1 MTTKLTVKRFR
12 TRRPDPVAAP
22 VVAPTAAPVAAAIP
36 ATVRVPPVGLT
47 AANAPPRR
55 PEAGPQAKMPLQPVP
70 AQSVPGQIVSGQK
83 IVGQPASGQSGAA
96 RSRIGDDAFFPAAD
110 ADGFGSAAF
119 PTARAGAVAP
129 PHDDNAPHD
138 IDAIRRE
145 GLTGRQLRMARR
157 LAQKHNLPA
166 TSDFDA
172 VRLLRQQGIDP
183 FQSNSVLELVQG
195 GAEQPPSGGS
205 RALTVTPGDGVQLPQ
220 TFKPMQLPTPD
231 QRAEMAHIAEVGRIQ
246 RDIVAR
252 RRKKSVLL
260 AARLFVFVGLP
271 TLLAAIYYYTIATP
285 LYSTHAEFVIQQAE
299 PGAASTGMGSLLRGT
314 AMASSQDSIAV
325 QGYLQSPDAMNLL
338 DQEQGF
344 RAHFS
349 NPEIDAIQRLP
360 EGASNTAA
368 YKLFKR
374 NVKIS
379 YDPTEGIIKMEV
391 IAADPQKS
399 VEFSKALIRYAE
411 QQVDHLTQRLRA
423 DQMEGAQQSYD
434 NAEKNLAAAN
444 ARVIELQEKYKTLS
458 SEVEISLITGQISTL
473 EAQLSQD
480 RLSLAQMESNQSPN
494 AARMEPVKRRI
505 ATLEQEIAELRA
517 KMTED
522 TASGLSIAR
531 VQSELLVAQ
540 ADVQTRQ
547 LLLAQSLQA
556 MESARVAANRQ
567 TRYLS
572 ISVNPVAPDEA
583 AYPRAFE
590 NTLVV
595 MLIFAGI
602 YLMITMTLAILR
614 EQISA

>member
-22 VVAPTAAPVAAAIP
+22 VAAPMTRAPAAAKSPAANQPDLPPVTRAAPQNSTPRP
-36 ATVRVPPVGLT
+36 ATPPPS
-47 AANAPPRR
+47 AAPK
-55 PEAGPQAKMPLQPVP
+55 Q
-70 AQSVPGQIVSGQK
+70 
-83 IVGQPASGQSGAA
+83 
-96 RSRIGDDAFFPAAD
+96 RIGDDAFFPGAD
-110 ADGFGSAAF
+110 ADGFGTQSF
-119 PTARAGAVAP
+119 PTARGDSAP
-129 PHDDNAPHD
+129 VHDDNAPHD

-157 LAQKHNLPA
+157 LAQKYNLPA

-183 FQSNSVLELVQG
+183 FQANSVLELVQG
-195 GAEQPPSGGS
+195 GADQPPTGS
-205 RALTVTPGDGVQLPQ
+205 RALTLTQADAVRLPQ
-220 TFKPMQLPTPD
+220 TIKPMQLPSPD

-246 RDIVAR
+246 RDIAAR
-252 RRKKSVLL
+252 RRKKTVLL

-285 LYSTHAEFVIQQAE
+285 FYSTHAEFVIQQAE
-299 PGAASTGMGSLLRGT
+299 PGAASASGVGSLLRGT
-314 AMASSQDSIAV
+314 SMATSQDSIAV

-338 DQEQGF
+338 DQDQGF
-344 RAHFS
+344 RDHFS
-349 NPEIDAIQRLP
+349 NPAIDPIQRLP
-360 EGASNTAA
+360 EGASNSAA

-399 VEFSKALIRYAE
+399 VEFSKALIGYAE
-411 QQVDHLTQRLRA
+411 QQVDHLTKRLRA
-423 DQMEGAQQSYD
+423 DQMEGAQESYD
-434 NAEKNLAAAN
+434 SAETNLAAAN

-458 SEVEISLITGQISTL
+458 SEVEISLITGQIGTL

-480 RLSLAQMESNQSPN
+480 RLSLAQMESNESPN
-494 AARMEPVKRRI
+494 VARMEPLKRRI
-505 ATLEQEIAELRA
+505 ATLEQEIAELRS

-522 TASGLSIAR
+522 SASGLSIAR

-602 YLMITMTLAILR
+602 YLMISMTVAILR
-614 EQISA
+614 EQVTA

>member
-22 VVAPTAAPVAAAIP
+22 PVAPAAVARPQAVPLTLTAPTPRAVTPVAAARP
-36 ATVRVPPVGLT
+36 APTPV
-47 AANAPPRR
+47 
-55 PEAGPQAKMPLQPVP
+55 PQAP
-70 AQSVPGQIVSGQK
+70 A
-83 IVGQPASGQSGAA
+83 AGAK
-96 RSRIGDDAFFPAAD
+96 RIGDDAFFPAAD
-110 ADGFGSAAF
+110 ADGFGNTTF
-119 PTARAGAVAP
+119 PTARAADSAP
-129 PHDDNAPHD
+129 PHYDNAPHD

-157 LAQKHNLPA
+157 LAQKHHLPA

-183 FQSNSVLELVQG
+183 FQANSVLELVQG
-195 GAEQPPSGGS
+195 GGDKPPSGGS
-205 RALTVTPGDGVQLPQ
+205 RALTVTPGDGIQLPQ
-220 TFKPMQLPTPD
+220 TIKPMQLPTPD

-252 RRKKSVLL
+252 RRKKSILL

-285 LYSTHAEFVIQQAE
+285 FYSTHAEFVIQQAE
-299 PGAASTGMGSLLRGT
+299 PGAAGASGMGSLLRGT

-338 DQEQGF
+338 DQDQGF

-349 NPEIDAIQRLP
+349 NPEIDPIQRLP

-368 YKLFKR
+368 YKMFKR

-399 VEFSKALIRYAE
+399 VEFSKALIGYAE

-434 NAEKNLAAAN
+434 SAEKNLAAAN
-444 ARVIELQEKYKTLS
+444 ARVVELQEKYKTLS
-458 SEVEISLITGQISTL
+458 SEVEIGLITGQIGTL
-473 EAQLSQD
+473 ETQLSQD
-480 RLSLAQMESNQSPN
+480 RLSLAQMESNENPN

-505 ATLEQEIAELRA
+505 ATLEQEIAELRS

-522 TASGLSIAR
+522 SESGLSIAR

-614 EQISA
+614 EQITA

>member
-22 VVAPTAAPVAAAIP
+22 KAAPVSLVHAAHSAAPPHAAATPQRP
-36 ATVRVPPVGLT
+36 AMPQTT
-47 AANAPPRR
+47 A
-55 PEAGPQAKMPLQPVP
+55 PQAP
-70 AQSVPGQIVSGQK
+70 AAQ
-83 IVGQPASGQSGAA
+83 QPAPQQP
-96 RSRIGDDAFFPAAD
+96 RIGDDAFFPGAD
-110 ADGFGSAAF
+110 ADGFGTQTF
-119 PTARAGAVAP
+119 PTARATPPALQDDSAP
-129 PHDDNAPHD
+129 YD

-157 LAQKHNLPA
+157 LAQKYNLPA

-183 FQSNSVLELVQG
+183 FQANSVLELVQG
-195 GAEQPPSGGS
+195 DGDQPPPPGS
-205 RALTVTPGDGVQLPQ
+205 RALTVTGGDGNRLPQ
-220 TFKPMQLPTPD
+220 TVKPMQLPTPD

-246 RDIVAR
+246 RDIMAR
-252 RRKKSVLL
+252 RRKKSILL

-285 LYSTHAEFVIQQAE
+285 LYSTKAEFVIQQAE
-299 PGAASTGMGSLLRGT
+299 PAAASASGMGSLLRGT
-314 AMASSQDSIAV
+314 SMATSQDSIAV
-325 QGYLQSPDAMNLL
+325 QGYLQSPDAMQLL
-338 DQEQGF
+338 DEDHGF

-349 NPEIDAIQRLP
+349 DPAIDPIQRLP
-360 EGASNTAA
+360 EDATNTAA
-368 YKLFKR
+368 YKVYKR

-391 IAADPQKS
+391 IAADPEKS
-399 VEFSKALIRYAE
+399 VEFSRALIGYAE
-411 QQVDHLTQRLRA
+411 QQVDQLTQRLRA
-423 DQMEGAQQSYD
+423 DQMEGAQESYD
-434 NAEKNLAAAN
+434 SAETNLAAAN
-444 ARVIELQEKYKTLS
+444 SRVIELQEKYKTLS
-458 SEVEISLITGQISTL
+458 SEVEISLITTQIGTL
-473 EAQLSQD
+473 ETQLSQD
-480 RLSLAQMESNQSPN
+480 RLSLAQMESNENPN

-505 ATLEQEIAELRA
+505 TTLEQEIAELRS
-517 KMTED
+517 KMTENS
-522 TASGLSIAR
+522 ASGLSIAR

-540 ADVQTRQ
+540 ADAQTRQ

-602 YLMITMTLAILR
+602 YLMISMTVAILR
-614 EQISA
+614 EQVTA